1 MENAGNDET
10 TTRECER
17 EQSGRQQPVKS
28 TGADMA
34 VLQLI
39 STRTESITVL
49 KTQAEPLALA
59 YSCISH

>member
-1 MENAGNDET
+1 MENAGNDDE
-10 TTRECER
+10 RECES
-17 EQSGRQQPVKS
+17 EQSGRQQSVKS

-34 VLQLI
+34 VHVLQLI